1 MGDNGTDH
9 PARDRF
15 PLRPLLP
22 SIGYRVDSIDT
33 SFHHRPNRHCLPH
46 PAQWQCVLVDSQ
58 TPKSRKTKEG
68 KRASQKTV
76 FLKTSHKNNLF
87 SGNWGSVHKSLYM
100 GRPVQTMAAY

>member
-22 SIGYRVDSIDT
+22 SPGYRIDSVDT
-33 SFHHRPNRHCLPH
+33 SFHHPPSRHYLTH
-46 PAQWQCVLVDSQ
+46 SAQCQCILVDSQ
-58 TPKSRKTKEG
+58 SSKSWKTKEA
-68 KRASQKTV
+68 KRAAQKTI
-76 FLKTSHKNNLF
+76 FLKTSNKNNLF
-87 SGNWGSVHKSLYM
+87 SGNWGSVHKSIYM